1 MVKNSKFH
9 IDLNKAKNF
18 FKKKMEKN
26 LKHDSD
32 SEKQKFRNFDDETI
46 KISKLSARIDLLKDS
61 LRKKEIKTQKVKSES
76 LKKKKLFQKNKIF
89 LFHQQKIKILT
100 ESLLEIISWIC
111 WMKKELNVL

>member
-76 LKKKKLFQKNKIF
+76 LKKKKNYFKKTKYFYSINK
-89 LFHQQKIKILT
+89 K
-100 ESLLEIISWIC
+100 
-111 WMKKELNVL
+111 